1 MLSQRFFGA
10 VRRMGALSSSSVG
23 PRQSSLRRGLSTPAN
38 SGSGP
43 SSASSSSSS
52 GSTGGSAREV
62 TPATKRKNGVVAV
75 GLLSFVVLV
84 YYTAIS
90 KMKQTDDL
98 ETIINQEIS
107 K

>member
-10 VRRMGALSSSSVG
+10 VRRVGALSSSSVG

-43 SSASSSSSS
+43 SSASSSSNT
-52 GSTGGSAREV
+52 GSSAREV

>member
-10 VRRMGALSSSSVG
+10 VRRVDALSSSSVG

-52 GSTGGSAREV
+52 NTGSSAREV

>member
-10 VRRMGALSSSSVG
+10 VRRVGVLSSSSVG

-43 SSASSSSSS
+43 SSASSSN
-52 GSTGGSAREV
+52 TGGSVREV